1 MCDVTRPLQVR
12 DYQKFSKRLCG
23 RVSIRTRYPSAG
35 DNTQGD
41 DDMNSSLVLHCGAFN
56 ATYEQLAQVMP
67 PVATDSY
74 EPLPHHEIVDALLE
88 TSADV
93 GLTVKRTQFG
103 LNPSGTRMFGV
114 LDFEQSSNP
123 DYSWSVG
130 FRNSHDKSL
139 SAGVC
144 AGSRIFV
151 CDNLAFSGEFSC
163 TKRHIPRNGFLKY
176 IQHSFSSLPEQL
188 ENLQKNLDR
197 LKMEG
202 MSEDEARLVIFGAA
216 ESGIISSGE
225 VMQIWQEFQEPT
237 FEEFADPTRFNLLM
251 AFTENAK
258 RYNSNAKAEGVY
270 RKLGHLFAI

>member
-1 MCDVTRPLQVR
+1 VTLPQVIHTT
-12 DYQKFSKRLCG
+12 Y
-23 RVSIRTRYPSAG
+23 
-35 DNTQGD
+35 GD
-41 DDMNSSLVLHCGAFN
+41 DDMNSSLVLHCGAFS
-56 ATYEQLAQVMP
+56 ATYEQLTQVAP
-67 PVATDSY
+67 PVATTSY

-114 LDFEQSSNP
+114 VDFEQSSNP

-151 CDNLAFSGEFSC
+151 CDNLAFSGEFTC

-176 IQHSFSSLPEQL
+176 IQHSFSSLPDQL

-216 ESGIISSGE
+216 ESGIISSSK

-237 FEEFADPTRFNLLM
+237 YEEFADPTQFNLLM

-258 RYNSNAKAEGVY
+258 RYSYSQTSESIG
-270 RKLGHLFAI
+270 G